1 MAEKYILNV
10 WDETQGKYVGIPAIK
25 GDKGDK
31 GDTPVIPIANETVLG
46 LVTPA
51 AKTDDM
57 IEKVGVDTNGKL
69 WIRKIPEAPE
79 LILSATLPERVKNA
93 TFATDNDGNTFELK
107 YMELEIVFP
116 VRVSDTN
123 SDHYY
128 DYLNIIFGD
137 ITVHIDAT
145 RYSGKQ
151 YSTPLPGSAT
161 MFIIGDVQGGV
172 VASIANRDINKGTTN
187 VSTSKVTLTT
197 NISSLEISIDPV
209 AGSTAYVPKDTKIT
223 LRGIRA

>member
-1 MAEKYILNV
+1 MATVYILNV

-57 IEKVGVDTNGKL
+57 IEEVGVDTNGKL
-69 WIRKIPEAPE
+69 WIRKIPEVPE
-79 LILSATLPERVKNA
+79 LILSTTLPERVKSA
-93 TFATDNDGNTFELK
+93 TFTTDNDGNIFELK

-116 VRVSDTN
+116 ARVSNTT
-123 SDHYY
+123 SDYY
-128 DYLNIIFGD
+128 WDHLNIIFSG
-137 ITVHIDAT
+137 ITVNIDGT
-145 RYSGKQ
+145 KFLGK
-151 YSTPLPGSAT
+151 SSVGPFKEPANT
-161 MFIIGDVQGGV
+161 FIIGNVQGGV
-172 VASIANRDINKGTTN
+172 VTSIANRDINKSGTN
-187 VSTSKVTLTT
+187 ACTSNATLTT
-197 NISSLEISIDPV
+197 NISSLEISIDSV
-209 AGSTAYVPKDTKIT
+209 AGSDAYVPKDTKIT